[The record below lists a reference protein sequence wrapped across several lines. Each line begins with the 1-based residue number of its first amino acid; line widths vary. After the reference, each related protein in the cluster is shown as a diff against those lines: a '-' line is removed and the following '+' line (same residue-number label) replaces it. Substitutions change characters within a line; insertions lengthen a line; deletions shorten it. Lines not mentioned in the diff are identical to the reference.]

1 MCRTLWI
8 FILSALLV
16 GCTTTIQ
23 PGVVSTEAPA
33 GLLTP
38 YLTPTLRGT
47 STPDLS
53 LANVPSA
60 TPTLRVHT
68 VVAGEVLSY
77 IAGMYGVTV
86 PAIVAANPGLN
97 QDVLSVGQKINIP
110 APKPGGTGSG
120 AGMPTP
126 TPAPVEAGT
135 PNCLRVLDGGAW
147 CFLPIR
153 NGMGNLIENVSA
165 VITLS
170 GGGGQSVVQTGF
182 AILDVIPAGI
192 TLPIAVYIPA
202 PIPAPFTASAV
213 VSTGLIVPTGD
224 SRYLVNHIE
233 SLLIGIQP
241 DGRSA
246 QVSGEVRLDGE
257 SVSPSHVWVALVAYN
272 EAGKI
277 VGVRRLEYTTAL
289 SFSGWVYSQGDAIVR
304 VEVVAE
310 VRK

>member
-1 MCRTLWI
+1 MRRI
-8 FILSALLV
+8 IPLLV
-16 GCTTTIQ
+16 LVVILTGCKTTVL
-23 PGVVSTEAPA
+23 PAMLSTEAPA

-53 LANVPSA
+53 QPNLPTV

-68 VVAGEVLSY
+68 VISGEVLSY

-86 PAIVAANPGLN
+86 SAIVAANPGMN
-97 QDVLSVGQKINIP
+97 PDVLSVGQKINIP

-120 AGMPTP
+120 SGLPTP
-126 TPAPVEAGT
+126 TPAPVELGT

-170 GGGGQSVVQTGF
+170 GSSGQSVAQTSF
-182 AILDVIPAGI
+182 TVLDVIPPGI

-202 PIPAPFTASAV
+202 PIPVPFTVSAV

-224 SRYLVNHIE
+224 TRYLANHIE
-233 SLLIGIQP
+233 SLLVGIEP

-246 QVSGEVRLDGE
+246 QVSGEVRLEDA
-257 SVSPSHVWVALVAYN
+257 SVSPSHVWVALVAYD
-272 EAGKI
+272 ESEKI
-277 VGVRRLEYTTAL
+277 VGVRRLEYTNTF
-289 SFSGWVYSQGDAIVR
+289 SFSGWVYSQGGAIVR
-304 VEVVAE
+304 VDVVAE